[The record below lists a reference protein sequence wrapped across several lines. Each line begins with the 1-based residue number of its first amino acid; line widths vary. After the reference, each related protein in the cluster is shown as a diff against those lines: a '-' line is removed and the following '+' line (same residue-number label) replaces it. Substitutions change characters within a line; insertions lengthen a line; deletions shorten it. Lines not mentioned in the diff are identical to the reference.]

1 MTTITS
7 LDLWK
12 SLGKS
17 SYTKVRA
24 EAVGTG
30 NGTTSA
36 WSLDNDNIISG
47 SNTMY
52 DVGVEVT
59 TSYTTDLDDGDI
71 TGLTASGAVTADYS
85 YADLPDSHIQE
96 VLNQADEFLTS
107 STGRDFVLTTTT
119 EYIDVESGTQDEYF
133 LKHWPITTISSLQ
146 INTEAVT
153 DTPSWSSST
162 QGLGNDF
169 IANDEDLLA
178 GKFRV
183 IDNFSDKGKD
193 KIKVTYVHGYATIP
207 YRAKELAT
215 LLSQKI
221 LIDSTIYQTIYQ
233 GRDDSSP
240 INLDVVDKRIA
251 TLTNELKSM
260 NIEKP

>member
-12 SLGKS
+12 SLGKN
-17 SYTKVRA
+17 SYTKVRT

-30 NGTTSA
+30 DGSTTA
-36 WSLDNDNIISG
+36 FSLEFDNVITG
-47 SNTMY
+47 STTLY
-52 DVGVEVT
+52 ADGVEIT
-59 TSYTTDLDDGDI
+59 TSYTIDLDDGDI
-71 TGLTASGAVTADYS
+71 SSLTLASDSSLTADYN
-85 YADLPDSHIQE
+85 YADLPDSHIQD

-107 STGRDFVLTTTT
+107 STGRVFATTTTT
-119 EYIDVESGTQDEYF
+119 EYLDVENGTQDEYF
-133 LKHWPITTISSLQ
+133 LKHWPISTISSLQ
-146 INTEAVT
+146 INTEDVT

-183 IDNFSDKGKD
+183 IDNFPNKGKD
-193 KIKVTYVHGYATIP
+193 IIKVTYVHGYTTVP

-215 LLSQKI
+215 LLAQGV
-221 LIDSTIYQTIYQ
+221 LVRSTVYQ

-240 INLDVVDKRIA
+240 INLDVVEKRVA